1 MFIPPMKNDHTS
13 GPKESSQGLCLCM
26 FDIGTL
32 PSTLFCLNLD
42 CLSLCDMPFS
52 HFTVFS
58 QSFWVSPCS
67 RAVVVSDG
75 VLAQIKASWLGHCS
89 PSLSSE
95 GASADFRL
103 LVSAAIGTVNYNQE
117 QSDEH
122 THKCKRA
129 HTQAFYTSHRC
140 HGFHTEK
147 IMFTMPY
154 KQPSEKAVEIIRF
167 GMICQ
172 IY

>member
-1 MFIPPMKNDHTS
+1 MFIPPMKNGHTS

-42 CLSLCDMPFS
+42 CLSLCANSDMPFS

-103 LVSAAIGTVNYNQE
+103 LVSAAIGAVNYNQE

-122 THKCKRA
+122 THTSA
-129 HTQAFYTSHRC
+129 SVHTHKHFIPLTDVTDFILKKLCLLCPINNPQRKLLKLLDLA
-140 HGFHTEK
+140 
-147 IMFTMPY
+147 
-154 KQPSEKAVEIIRF
+154 
-167 GMICQ
+167 
-172 IY
+172 